1 MEMQEMIQ
9 VKNSLNKTL
18 MNTIKIIVIV
28 SLILLFGSCNKK
40 NATEKNL
47 SQIKDVKVEDF
58 DAFINKFYSD
68 SLFQINRI
76 VFPLESD
83 KKYKKEYEEAL
94 GESKE
99 MKNENSNYFP
109 HNKENWLYLKQKY
122 FKGKDTIC
130 SIGGVKYKR
139 IINTTSQFVEEKIL
153 LSESEQ
159 VMIIIKFR
167 IFHNKWF
174 LIDYL
179 DEFQNEW

>member
-1 MEMQEMIQ
+1 M
-9 VKNSLNKTL
+9 KTAKMVFITFSIL
-18 MNTIKIIVIV
+18 IFSSCQKRESIKEKYLSPIKI
-28 SLILLFGSCNKK
+28 
-40 NATEKNL
+40 EKA
-47 SQIKDVKVEDF
+47 EDF
-58 DAFINKFYSD
+58 DSFIMKFYSD

-83 KKYKKEYEEAL
+83 KKIKKEYDEAL

-109 HNKENWLYLKQKY
+109 HNKGNWLYLKQKY

-130 SIGGVKYKR
+130 SIGGVEYKR
-139 IINTTSQFVEEKIL
+139 IINTTSQLVEEKIL
-153 LSESEQ
+153 LSDSEQ

-167 IFHNKWF
+167 LIHNKWF

-179 DEFQNEW
+179 DEFEDE